1 VLRFLLLFFT
11 VSLSL
16 FLVPNHAPGT

>member
-1 VLRFLLLFFT
+1 VLRFLFLFFT